1 MDYLIIG
8 NGVASIGAIE
18 GIRRYDAEGR
28 ITVISQEPDST
39 YGRPLISYFLAGK
52 LSLERLALRPPA
64 FYEKNNVRQVL
75 GVRVRKLDTANR
87 KVMLDT
93 GEELAYD
100 KLLLATGGVS
110 RRLEL
115 PGLEGPDVYPFT
127 TLAHAERLA
136 GLAGKGKKAVIVG
149 AGLIALKAA
158 EGLVARGEDVTM
170 VVRSRI
176 MRTYFDEKAGELL
189 VQHLQSKGLN
199 FMQGATP
206 TSIKRDQRGNVQAV
220 ETDKGEAPADLV
232 IMAAG
237 VTPRMELAQ
246 GAGLRTNR
254 GVVADS
260 FLRTS
265 DENIYAAGDVA
276 ETMDM
281 LSGEYDVTP
290 IWPNAHQQGLTAGKN
305 MAGAGVEYPGSL
317 SMNSVAYFGLPTAS
331 VGIVNQPEDG
341 SYDIFAEIDQ
351 ASSIYRK
358 LVFRGDRLV
367 GYVLVGNIDHAGLY
381 SGFVRFQVPVD
392 DDARARLKDGR
403 PSSLLW
409 PDEFF
414 DTRWNPELEDVAG

>member
-18 GIRRYDAEGR
+18 GIRRYDPEGA

-52 LSLERLALRPPA
+52 LPLERLTLRPPV
-64 FYEKNNVRQVL
+64 FYEKNKVRQML
-75 GVRVRKLDTANR
+75 GVRVLQLDTAAR
-87 KVMLDT
+87 KVFLDT
-93 GEELAYD
+93 GEELSYD
-100 KLLLATGGVS
+100 RLLLATGGAS
-110 RRLEL
+110 RKLDI
-115 PGLEGPDVYPFT
+115 PGIQGSDVYPFT
-127 TLAHAERLA
+127 CLAHAERLA
-136 GLAGKGKKAVIVG
+136 GLAGKGKKAVIIG

-189 VQHLQSKGLN
+189 VRHLESKGVR

-206 TSIKRDQRGNVQAV
+206 TGIRRNEGGNVVAV
-220 ETDKGEAPADLV
+220 ETDRGEAPADLV

-237 VTPRMELAQ
+237 VSPRMELAS
-246 GAGLRTNR
+246 GAGIRTNR
-254 GVVADS
+254 GVIADQH
-260 FLRTS
+260 LRTS
-265 DENIYAAGDVA
+265 AEDVYAAGDVA
-276 ETMDM
+276 ETLDM

-290 IWPNAHQQGLTAGKN
+290 IWPNAHQQGLVAGKN
-305 MAGAGVEYPGSL
+305 MAGAPIVYQGSL

-331 VGIVNQPEDG
+331 VGIVNPPEDG
-341 SYDIFAEIDQ
+341 TFEVFAGLDQ
-351 ASSIYRK
+351 AGMNYRK

-367 GYVLVGNIDHAGLY
+367 GYVLVGNVDHAGLY

-392 DDARARLKDGR
+392 DDVKARLQDGR

-409 PDEFF
+409 PQEFF
-414 DTRWNPELEDVAG
+414 DSRWNPELEDAVG